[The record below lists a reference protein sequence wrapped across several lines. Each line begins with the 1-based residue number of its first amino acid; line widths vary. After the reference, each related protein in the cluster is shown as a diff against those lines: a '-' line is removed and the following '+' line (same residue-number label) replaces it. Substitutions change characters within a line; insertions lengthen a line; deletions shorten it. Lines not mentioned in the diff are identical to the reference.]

1 MKILVVCGSGVGSS
15 LMVSMNIK
23 SILKELNIDNVEV
36 NNTDLA
42 SASPTMADIAVIGK
56 DLSNSLTG
64 FNDVIVLNSIID
76 KKELNEKIT
85 EMLTR
90 KNII

>member
-23 SILKELNIDNVEV
+23 AILKELNIDNVEV

-42 SASPTMADIAVIGK
+42 SASPTMADVVVIGK

-76 KKELNEKIT
+76 KKELNEKIK